1 MKAQMRYNVKERKA
15 ATWIKSKVVIIAS
28 MGIFLALI
36 ILSAVLSV
44 KDEKTSKKNSDT
56 QSEAVQEGMD
66 VTIPVERQVM
76 AVVLSVEEDTIT
88 MLDVDTDEEFS
99 VSYSSESNIVDKYDK
114 PILAKTLFKGQ
125 MVDVY
130 LGEDDVLVTLQ
141 ISKTAWEYLA
151 ATSLLYNTSAQAIM
165 YNKVKYPYTDRLL
178 VLDGEEEIN
187 LTDLHKLDYVTI
199 RGNEDKICVIS
210 RTRGHGYITLTG
222 DSDYIGGMIYVGTSI
237 IAEITENMVLPVK
250 EGTFDVTVQK
260 GNLSGTK
267 RITIGKDQTV
277 VFNVSEYGL
286 PAAQMGRVTFD
297 ITPSDAIL
305 YVDGEETNHKETIQL
320 TYGEHEI
327 EVVLGGYTTYSG
339 TITVDRTEN
348 AFAIKLSESSAS
360 EEEKEDDELEDIED
374 SIEDSI
380 EDDSWEEGSD
390 SFEGNDST
398 SDTEDSEEQE
408 EEEPE
413 IDWIEE
419 EEEETTE
426 EIVNGVDEKH
436 KITIIC
442 TEGVKVYLD
451 GTYKGIIQGGK
462 LEFTKVVGTYTVE
475 LKLDGYETKSYVIQ
489 VEDDGE
495 DAQYRFPGF

>member
-1 MKAQMRYNVKERKA
+1 MKERKA
-15 ATWIKSKVVIIAS
+15 TIWTKSKVVIIAS

-44 KDEKTSKKNSDT
+44 RDEKTSKKNSGT
-56 QSEAVQEGMD
+56 QSEEVQEGIDMT
-66 VTIPVERQVM
+66 VPVERQVM

-88 MLDVDTDEEFS
+88 LLDVDTDEEFY
-99 VSYSSESNIVDKYDK
+99 VQYSSASNIVDKYDQ
-114 PILAKTLFKGQ
+114 PILAQTLYKGQ

-130 LGEDDVLVTLQ
+130 LGEEDVLVTLQ

-151 ATSLLYNTSAQAIM
+151 ATSLLYNTNAQAIM
-165 YNKVKYPYTDRLL
+165 YNRVKYPYTEGLL
-178 VLDGEEEIN
+178 VLDGDEEIA

-199 RGNEDKICVIS
+199 RGTEDKICVIS
-210 RTRGHGYITLTG
+210 RTRGHGYIRLTG
-222 DSDYIGGMIYVGTSI
+222 DSDYIGGIIYVGTSI
-237 IAEITENMVLPVK
+237 ISEITEDMILTVK

-267 RITIGKDQTV
+267 KITIGKDQTV
-277 VFNVSEYGL
+277 TFNVSEYGL
-286 PAAQMGRVTFD
+286 PAAQMGRVTFE
-297 ITPSDAIL
+297 ITPGDAIL
-305 YVDGEETNHKETIQL
+305 YVDGEETSHKEAVQL

-327 EVVLGGYTTYSG
+327 EVVLGGYTTYNG

-348 AFAIKLSESSAS
+348 TFAIKLSESSTIS
-360 EEEKEDDELEDIED
+360 
-374 SIEDSI
+374 
-380 EDDSWEEGSD
+380 EDDSELEEDSDGSGSWEED
-390 SFEGNDST
+390 SVITDDNDST
-398 SDTEDSEEQE
+398 SDSDNEDSSDVTEESSEEETEE

-419 EEEETTE
+419 EEEETAE
-426 EIVNGVDEKH
+426 EIVNGVDKDH

-442 TEGVKVYLD
+442 TEGAKVYLD
-451 GTYKGIIQGGK
+451 GTYKGTIQGGK

-475 LKLDGYETKSYVIQ
+475 LRLDGYDTKSYVIQ
-489 VEDDGE
+489 IEDDGS